1 MIYSNIN
8 DIINKYNNLLI
19 NYNKF
24 FFNNIIIYKNNNLS
38 KNIYI
43 KGINLIENIFNV
55 SFLYLDNLGDIYNL
69 CEKSYIYFIEF
80 INQINIS
87 NNIENNIENNID
99 LTIKDAIIFC
109 YKKTIL
115 NFENNLINK
124 NNNNINCII
133 LNKITPYIKII
144 NNLNIIYSIELHNID
159 NIDNIDN
166 EENTNKVL
174 NIKLSAISKK
184 ITYYI
189 TKITT
194 NKKSYNNLDNDGANI
209 SDKDTNNLSFF
220 INYIFEYILNIS
232 NNNDLD
238 YQIFYNIIDKYISKD
253 IYNNNNN
260 ITLFDKEL
268 FDNIINNND
277 VININKL
284 FIISN

>member
-1 MIYSNIN
+1 M
-8 DIINKYNNLLI
+8 
-19 NYNKF
+19 
-24 FFNNIIIYKNNNLS
+24 
-38 KNIYI
+38 
-43 KGINLIENIFNV
+43 
-55 SFLYLDNLGDIYNL
+55 
-69 CEKSYIYFIEF
+69 
-80 INQINIS
+80 
-87 NNIENNIENNID
+87 
-99 LTIKDAIIFC
+99 
-109 YKKTIL
+109 
-115 NFENNLINK
+115 
-124 NNNNINCII
+124 
-133 LNKITPYIKII
+133 
-144 NNLNIIYSIELHNID
+144 NIIYSIELHNID

>member
-43 KGINLIENIFNV
+43 KGLNSIENIFNV

-87 NNIENNIENNID
+87 NNIENNID

-159 NIDNIDN
+159 NIDNINNIDN

-209 SDKDTNNLSFF
+209 SDKGTNNLSFF

-253 IYNNNNN
+253 IYNNNN

>member
-43 KGINLIENIFNV
+43 KGINLIENVFNI

-87 NNIENNIENNID
+87 NNIENNID

-159 NIDNIDN
+159 NIDNINNIDN

-209 SDKDTNNLSFF
+209 SDKGTNNLSFF

-253 IYNNNNN
+253 IYNNNN

>member
-43 KGINLIENIFNV
+43 KGINLIENVFNI

-87 NNIENNIENNID
+87 NNIENNID

-159 NIDNIDN
+159 NIDNINNIDN

-209 SDKDTNNLSFF
+209 SDKGTNNLSFF